1 MSYKL
6 NGVPVEAQ
14 ACAGASGLVEITV
27 HATPNDAASD
37 YYKNNM
43 MLLCGTGI
51 DMSETLSIEAP
62 GAQVQSLGTY
72 KLVLFLGLPGEESTF
87 TIRIGSND
95 FESMGLLLFMA
106 PATMSSL
113 DILSDLRDIKDRMGG
128 AGDSLYEG
136 LISMLDTL
144 QSMQSGLNVLSGG
157 LSGIDTVRQQLIA
170 DRGTLDPQTDAAL
183 SALEALAGQ
192 SDSLIPN

>member
-1 MSYKL
+1 M
-6 NGVPVEAQ
+6 
-14 ACAGASGLVEITV
+14 
-27 HATPNDAASD
+27 
-37 YYKNNM
+37 
-43 MLLCGTGI
+43 
-51 DMSETLSIEAP
+51 
-62 GAQVQSLGTY
+62 QSLGTY

-192 SDSLIPN
+192 SDSLIPELTSTKTTEHAI